1 MNTVDNL
8 NPARY
13 AAQLAETIGSL
24 HRHLAAK
31 QPDWWQQVVD
41 ELHSRLDKEF
51 PPFYDCQECGAALY
65 AAFATCEECGHK
77 FNQGADVI
85 PPWKGGDAPVEQ
97 PDYFQ
102 LPGMEHKRMDLM
114 DWRFNGI
121 EERLGTLESNA
132 SAFRLSALEERL
144 SALEDW
150 ADIKY
155 APGDDAPVDGIHA
168 LIAEGMTGVTADMH
182 EHVARELAHTDDAL
196 LLEIQALRALLDE
209 TQDLVKA
216 VLKITAL
223 ETKSAL

>member
-1 MNTVDNL
+1 MNDDL

-24 HRHLAAK
+24 HRHLAAE

-85 PPWKGGDAPVEQ
+85 PPWKGGDAPVE
-97 PDYFQ
+97 

-121 EERLGTLESNA
+121 EARLGTLESNA
-132 SAFRLSALEERL
+132 SAFRLTALEERL

-150 ADIKY
+150 ADIRY
-155 APGDDAPVDGIHA
+155 VPGDDAPVDGIHA
-168 LIAEGMTGVTADMH
+168 LIAEGMTSVTADMQ
-182 EHVARELAHTDDAL
+182 EHVAQELAHTGDAL

-209 TQDLVKA
+209 TQDLCKA
-216 VLKITAL
+216 VLKIDAL
-223 ETKSAL
+223 ENRAPC